1 MPGTFKGL
9 IDLQMIFYSTS
20 TDNILDVVLNAIKNC
35 KIVYS
40 QIN

>member
-20 TDNILDVVLNAIKNC
+20 TDNILDVVLNAKNC